1 MEAAKLL
8 STVSALLE
16 CGYCLEKFQ
25 NPRNLPCGHT
35 FCLSCLQS
43 QVNNKKTTNS
53 YSCGLCRHPW
63 TIPDGGLSSLPKNY
77 VVDSFTSISAA
88 AECSQKRDGEEHGP
102 GEHFCV
108 ECWEPL
114 CMHVKMHINEINIR
128 EITL

>member
-43 QVNNKKTTNS
+43 QVNNKKRQIRTAV
-53 YSCGLCRHPW
+53 
-63 TIPDGGLSSLPKNY
+63 DY
-77 VVDSFTSISAA
+77 VGIHGQ
-88 AECSQKRDGEEHGP
+88 SQMEVSVVCQKI
-102 GEHFCV
+102 
-108 ECWEPL
+108 
-114 CMHVKMHINEINIR
+114 M
-128 EITL
+128 